1 MKTRNTLVLVIAAFS
16 LSSISL
22 AGPGDGDLLNLLRSE
37 GAKSSLSLSDDVMS
51 NINKVLGELD
61 RRVAELLN
69 KARPDIKVGG
79 FSIGKA
85 PDPFNLAEKLQGEF
99 RTQIVKLLDPSQLA
113 QALKLGIKAEGNFAF
128 LMPDV
133 AKEIKLDKKVF
144 KSIDGYRGDYTK
156 LARDLAKQVKDG
168 KIPDQDRVRLLAE
181 KDSELQAL
189 IAKLVTPE
197 QLAQLAAMAADKQ

>member
-1 MKTRNTLVLVIAAFS
+1 MKVTKALCLSIATFTLSAVS
-16 LSSISL
+16 M

-37 GAKSSLSLSDDVMS
+37 GARNSLSLSDDVMS

-61 RRVAELLN
+61 RRVGELLN
-69 KARPDIKVGG
+69 KAKPDIKVGG

-99 RTQIVKLLDPSQLA
+99 RSQLVKLLNPEQLA
-113 QALKLGIKAEGNFAF
+113 SALKLGIKAEGNFAF
-128 LMPDV
+128 LMPEV
-133 AKEIKLDKKVF
+133 AKDIKLDKKVF
-144 KSIDGYRGDYTK
+144 RSIEGYRGDYTK

-168 KIPDQDRVRLLAE
+168 KIPDADRVRLLSERDA
-181 KDSELQAL
+181 ELQAM

-197 QLAQLAAMAADKQ
+197 QIAQLAALATSK

>member
-1 MKTRNTLVLVIAAFS
+1 MKVTKALCLTIATFTLSAVS
-16 LSSISL
+16 M

-37 GAKSSLSLSDDVMS
+37 GARSSLSLSDDVMS

-61 RRVAELLN
+61 RRVGELLN
-69 KARPDIKVGG
+69 KAKPDIKVGG

-99 RTQIVKLLDPSQLA
+99 RSQIVKLLNPEQLA
-113 QALKLGIKAEGNFAF
+113 SALKLGIKAEGNFAF
-128 LMPDV
+128 LMPEV
-133 AKEIKLDKKVF
+133 AKDIKLDKKVLR
-144 KSIDGYRGDYTK
+144 SIEGFRGDYTK

-168 KIPDQDRVRLLAE
+168 KIPDSDRVRLLSERDA
-181 KDSELQAL
+181 ELQAM

-197 QLAQLAAMAADKQ
+197 QIAQLAALAASK

>member
-1 MKTRNTLVLVIAAFS
+1 MKQRNTLALVIATVS
-16 LSSISL
+16 LCSTSY

-37 GAKSSLSLSDDVMS
+37 GTRSSLSISDDVLQ
-51 NINKVLGELD
+51 NISKVMTELD
-61 RRVAELLN
+61 RRVAEALS
-69 KARPDIKVGG
+69 KAKPDIKVGG
-79 FSIGKA
+79 FSVGKA
-85 PDPFNLAEKLQGEF
+85 PDVFNVVDKIQGEF
-99 RTQIVKLLDPSQLA
+99 RMQIVKMLNPAQLA
-113 QALKLGIKAEGNFAF
+113 SALKLGIKAEGNFAF

-168 KIPDQDRVRLLAE
+168 KIPDADRVRLLSE
-181 KDSELQAL
+181 KDVELQGM

-197 QLAQLAAMAADKQ
+197 QLAQLATMAADK

>member
-1 MKTRNTLVLVIAAFS
+1 MKTRTTLALVVGTLC
-16 LSSISL
+16 LSSASF

-37 GAKSSLSLSDDVMS
+37 GSRSSLAISDDVLQ
-51 NINKVLGELD
+51 NINKVMGELD
-61 RRVAELLN
+61 RRVAEMLN
-69 KARPDIKVGG
+69 KARPDVKVGG

-85 PDPFNLAEKLQGEF
+85 PDVFNVVDKLQGEF
-99 RTQIVKLLDPSQLA
+99 RMQIVKMLNPAQLA
-113 QALKLGIKAEGNFAF
+113 SALKLGIKAEGNFAF

-156 LARDLAKQVKDG
+156 LARELAKQVKDG
-168 KIPDQDRVRLLAE
+168 KIPDADRVRLLGE
-181 KDSELQAL
+181 KDTELQAM

-197 QLAQLAAMAADKQ
+197 QLAQLAAMATDK